1 MLQTSAIQPGTLAL
15 LKKILKVPG
24 LEDFYLVGGTALAL
38 HYGHRLSVDLDFFS
52 ISDFA
57 NDTIIDLLVANFPTF
72 TYRNSNNPIGS
83 SVLLAM

>member
-1 MLQTSAIQPGTLAL
+1 MLQTSAIQPGTLTL
-15 LKKILKVPG
+15 LKKILKAPG
-24 LEDFYLVGGTALAL
+24 LEDFYLVSGTALAL

-57 NDTIIDLLVANFPTF
+57 NDTIIDLLVTNFPTF